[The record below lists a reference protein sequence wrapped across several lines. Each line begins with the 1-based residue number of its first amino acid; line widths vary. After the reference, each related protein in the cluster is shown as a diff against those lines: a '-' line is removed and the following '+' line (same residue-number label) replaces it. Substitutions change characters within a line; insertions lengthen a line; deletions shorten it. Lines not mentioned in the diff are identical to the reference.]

1 MCGISRLANHR
12 ANSIWSTGVITW
24 LDDSEKTTYD
34 YYETGEVITGYLF
47 AAISHLSL
55 SLICPRCV
63 IYTQPNRQ
71 HGLDRVSH

>member
-55 SLICPRCV
+55 SLICPYLSSV
-63 IYTQPNRQ
+63 LAVSYTHNQTVNT
-71 HGLDRVSH
+71 D